1 MGLFDDDGD
10 DSEKSFRER
19 VNDIREARED
29 AQQPPSSSI
38 DENSG
43 PSRSPETLVDQAQGD
58 IELKHLTQT
67 SGRVQ
72 SWLYEEPIVKYLH
85 EDEQP
90 EFIFTDINNGLQFK
104 HPDGTEGSIEGSSQ
118 GGVYFL
124 VITDKR
130 LLYVAGS
137 KGGDEVLERQF
148 EKIQTVGSDSGW
160 VTTKLN
166 FTDTDG
172 VEYAFDVTDDV
183 GQRKEAMAYIREQ
196 IGKQTSEE
204 KYLSGVSAS
213 DSPEVSTVGSEVSR
227 VGNDVQQW
235 EYLTYRLDDSQNL
248 NIVDA
253 SLRER
258 ITSDTSGPPLP
269 PDEVLN
275 QLGKQGWKLVETV
288 EKPAREA
295 GDFTSTDGSMTY
307 AYVFRRPVDY
317 SVKTDENDAGS
328 EDT

>member
-1 MGLFDDDGD
+1 MGLFDDGSD
-10 DSEKSFRER
+10 DDEKSFRER
-19 VNDIREARED
+19 VDDIREARED
-29 AQQPPSSSI
+29 EQQNPSSSI

-43 PSRSPETLVDQAQGD
+43 PSRSPETLVEQAQGD

-72 SWLYEEPIVKYLH
+72 SWLSGEPIIEYLD

-104 HPDGTEGSIEGSSQ
+104 HPDGTEGAIEGNSQ
-118 GGVYFL
+118 SGAYFL

-137 KGGDEVLERQF
+137 KEGDEILERQF
-148 EKIQTVGSDSGW
+148 ENIQTVGSDSGW

-172 VEYAFDVTDDV
+172 VEYAFDVTDDA
-183 GQRKEAMAYIREQ
+183 GQREEAMAYIREQ

-204 KYLSGVSAS
+204 KYLSDVSAS
-213 DSPEVSTVGSEVSR
+213 DNPEVSTVSSEVSE
-227 VGNDVQQW
+227 VGNDMQQW
-235 EYLTYRLDDSQNL
+235 EYLTYRLDGSQNL
-248 NIVDA
+248 DVVDA
-253 SLRER
+253 SLTER
-258 ITSDTSGPPLP
+258 MTSDTSGPPLP

-307 AYVFRRPVDY
+307 AYVFRRPVNY
-317 SVKTDENDAGS
+317 SVEQDEDSVGS